1 LYRIGRVTEFTRV
14 IFARSEDDGDFKP
27 KELTMQEAVPQQTW
41 SHRLDEIDRYSE
53 QKQVVDRLQNENN
66 QLKDLVVRLS
76 ATIIRN
82 VTAKR

>member
-1 LYRIGRVTEFTRV
+1 
-14 IFARSEDDGDFKP
+14 
-27 KELTMQEAVPQQTW
+27 MQEAVPQQTW
-41 SHRLDEIDRYSE
+41 PHRLDEFDRYSE

>member
-1 LYRIGRVTEFTRV
+1 MMAKSSAKG
-14 IFARSEDDGDFKP
+14 
-27 KELTMQEAVPQQTW
+27 LTMQEAVPQQKW
-41 SHRLDEIDRYSE
+41 SHRLDEIDRCSE

>member
-1 LYRIGRVTEFTRV
+1 
-14 IFARSEDDGDFKP
+14 
-27 KELTMQEAVPQQTW
+27 MQEAVPQQTW

-82 VTAKR
+82 ATAKR